1 MRFSLPINRWLML
14 FGLIINLGLSSVAMS
29 AEENTPFDRVV
40 LATKQIELLKNRE
53 QQVKEEL
60 LTLQAEVDAQV
71 MQFRLQKTNKKLVD
85 KAALDILVAKSNLDS
100 ISIELSDTGK
110 DIAWLEKNIQEL
122 NNQLDVLNMFGT
134 KVARIETVNIN
145 EYRADLSY
153 QKKLLHLEKTR
164 LASLENL
171 KSYLANLLQLK
182 KEIHARLSAQL
193 QSYRLLNL
201 KQQQVKDVLA
211 FQEQQNQ
218 WLHEVNVLYAHLAQ
232 LDPIEDRKA
241 YIEDER
247 NIFYAN
253 ERSSYAYTQSV
264 IARYKDQIQQMKI
277 AVYKSNSISLLNEI
291 SDQVPALSKQI
302 VHLDGVLKSRA
313 NNLSKH
319 ISYLS
324 QRKLTDVALNEYLKK
339 LTNLES
345 DYKKTISHLKSL
357 NENLIEFRVTLE
369 KALQVELSARQG
381 FPSFGFKMLIDLG
394 KEMLLVP
401 TLIYHMLLSL
411 ANNLIKG
418 IETTSYL
425 AWTLFVVIEA
435 SLLFLVFFLRK
446 WVLIILDHPAEW
458 RHKINSKW
466 LSLQWFKRNFV
477 EFVLFLNLIGVM
489 SFFSVPAQNYLFLV
503 YLLFVW
509 LVFKSIKTIMRV
521 CLVEAT
527 HDTTGHDVRLYRRLN
542 GLMIAGGVITALTVF
557 AHQLPLIYE
566 LKTLLD
572 RLFLLFTM
580 LVSLLVLRSWHVVPH
595 MVLSHM
601 ETQHPYL
608 EKSIRFVGFL
618 IPVLIFCNSL
628 IGLFGYVNLVM
639 TISGYEGIF
648 LVVLICYLT
657 LRGLLSDGV
666 LQISNLVIQH
676 MNNGWLW
683 TEAFLKPID
692 KLLRLALFLSAWMVL
707 FLLYG
712 WDKQSPIVERLTRM
726 LHYNLINVLNTNITP
741 IGIIELFFVMAVFY
755 WTAKWTREFVYRLLQ
770 TRTKDMGLRNSIA
783 VLSQYSIILVGAF
796 ICLRV
801 LGIDLSALTYVV
813 TAFSFG
819 IGLGLRDLA
828 NNFACGFLI
837 LLERPLRVGDIVSI
851 NNIEGEVTHIGG
863 RAVTVRT
870 WDFTDLVVP
879 NAEIFNKTFTN
890 WTFKDNIV
898 RTVAHVKIARRDN
911 PHEVKTIISD
921 ILTSNKH
928 VLKEPVPEVLMK
940 EIDDITM
947 EFEIRYYVNIRLV
960 TSRVAVLSEILMKL
974 WDEFSKHGIK
984 PPYPQQ
990 EVYLRRGAVPQAR
1003 FIEAE
1008 PETKILPT

>member
-1 MRFSLPINRWLML
+1 MRCSQRINRWL
-14 FGLIINLGLSSVAMS
+14 IIFNITLLALMALPLH
-29 AEENTPFDRVV
+29 AEENMPFDRVV

-53 QQVKEEL
+53 QQVKAEL
-60 LTLQAEVDAQV
+60 SALQNDADAQV

-100 ISIELSDTGK
+100 ISIELSDAQQN
-110 DIAWLEKNIQEL
+110 IAWLEKNIQEL

-134 KVARIETVNIN
+134 KVAHLETANIK

-153 QKKLLHLEKTR
+153 QKKLVHLEKTR

-171 KSYLANLLQLK
+171 KINLASLLQLK
-182 KEIHARLSAQL
+182 KETHARLSSQL

-201 KQQQVKDVLA
+201 KQQQVKDVLVY
-211 FQEQQNQ
+211 QEEQNQ
-218 WLHEVNVLYAHLAQ
+218 WLHEVNKLYAHIAQ
-232 LDPIEDRKA
+232 LDSLADREA
-241 YIEDER
+241 YTATER

-253 ERSSYAYTQSV
+253 ERASYAYTLSV
-264 IARYKDQIQQMKI
+264 IARYKDQIQQMKL

-302 VHLDGVLKSRA
+302 LRLDTVLKSREA
-313 NNLSKH
+313 ALSKH

-324 QRKLTDVALNEYLKK
+324 QRKNSDPALSEYVHKLKDLENNYSHTILDLKALNEGLVA
-339 LTNLES
+339 
-345 DYKKTISHLKSL
+345 
-357 NENLIEFRVTLE
+357 FRVTLE
-369 KALQVELSARQG
+369 QALQTELSARQG
-381 FPSFGFKMLIDLG
+381 FPSFGFKMLLDLG

-401 TLIYHMLLSL
+401 TLVFHIVKSL
-411 ANNLIKG
+411 GNNLVKG
-418 IETTSYL
+418 IETTSFL
-425 AWTLFVVIEA
+425 AWSLFVIIEA
-435 SLLFLVFFLRK
+435 SLLFIVFFLRK

-466 LSLQWFKRNFV
+466 LSLQWFKRNFI
-477 EFVLFLNLIGVM
+477 EFILFLNLIGVM
-489 SFFSVPAQNYLFLV
+489 SFFSVPAQNYLFLI

-557 AHQLPLIYE
+557 AHQLPLVYE
-566 LKTLLD
+566 LKTLFD

-580 LVSLLVLRSWHVVPH
+580 LVSFLVLRSWHVVPH
-595 MVLSHM
+595 MILSHM

-657 LRGLLSDGV
+657 LRGLLSDGI

-676 MNNGWLW
+676 VNNGWLL

-692 KLLRLALFLSAWMVL
+692 KLLRLTLFFSAWVVL

-726 LHYNLINVLNTNITP
+726 LHYNLVSVLNTVITP
-741 IGIIELFFVMAVFY
+741 MGIIELFFVIAIFY

-783 VLSQYSIILVGAF
+783 VLSQYSVVILGAF

-851 NNIEGEVTHIGG
+851 NNIEGEVTHIGS

-879 NAEIFNKTFTN
+879 NAEIFNKSFTN

-911 PHEVKTIISD
+911 PREVKAIINN
-921 ILTSNKH
+921 ILSENKH
-928 VLKEPVPEVLMK
+928 VLKEPIPEVLMK

-947 EFEIRYYVNIRLV
+947 EFEIRYYVNIRQI
-960 TSRVAVLSEILMKL
+960 TSRVAVLSEILMTL
-974 WDEFSKHGIK
+974 WDEFSKRGIK

-990 EVYLRRGAVPQAR
+990 EVYLRRGAVPTAS
-1003 FIEAE
+1003 FIDETE
-1008 PETKILPT
+1008 PKTLPNI